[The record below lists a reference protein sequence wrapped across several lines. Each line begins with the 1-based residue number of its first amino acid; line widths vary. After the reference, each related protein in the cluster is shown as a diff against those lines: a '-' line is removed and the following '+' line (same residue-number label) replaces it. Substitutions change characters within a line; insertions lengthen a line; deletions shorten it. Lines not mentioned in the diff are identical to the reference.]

1 MPIDNAYIKELRLQG
16 TSPGGLKSAHHKIT
30 LFFRFLESAGYSF
43 GQIDR
48 QVCYDYQQSLME
60 QEITR
65 KTVRSYMNEVKRFC
79 EYLATTNQLRE
90 NPMEFVQMP
99 KAERPLPKGL
109 LKEPEI
115 DQFLEALGRW
125 HGEGK
130 HLMRQGYDFRH
141 HVMAEVQFSSGMRI
155 GDLAVLKDSDV
166 DWEKGTLYV
175 KGGKGS
181 KEAVGFLSEYT
192 LDLLKLWRELRPLVL
207 KPQSLKT
214 KLLFGGSVSGI
225 EKAYNLRL
233 NEVAKTMGKDGWH
246 SHLFR
251 HEFGYLMLRS
261 GCSIRHIQQLL
272 NHRNITTT
280 EIYTKVDVEDVRRV
294 LDSYHP
300 RGQQ

>member
-1 MPIDNAYIKELRLQG
+1 
-16 TSPGGLKSAHHKIT
+16 
-30 LFFRFLESAGYSF
+30 
-43 GQIDR
+43 
-48 QVCYDYQQSLME
+48 
-60 QEITR
+60 
-65 KTVRSYMNEVKRFC
+65 
-79 EYLATTNQLRE
+79 
-90 NPMEFVQMP
+90 
-99 KAERPLPKGL
+99 
-109 LKEPEI
+109 
-115 DQFLEALGRW
+115 
-125 HGEGK
+125 
-130 HLMRQGYDFRH
+130 
-141 HVMAEVQFSSGMRI
+141 
-155 GDLAVLKDSDV
+155 
-166 DWEKGTLYV
+166 V

-181 KEAVGFLSEYT
+181 KEAVGFLSEYSLT
-192 LDLLKLWRELRPLVL
+192 LLKLWRELRPLVL

-233 NEVAKTMGKDGWH
+233 NEVAKTQGKDGWH

-300 RGQQ
+300 RGHQ